1 MKITINIPSLFRPM
15 RSKRS
20 ESTRHPVLF
29 VEQSL
34 RLATRL
40 SGSLSRSTMRNYVTA
55 LHSFSAFLKDEDV
68 PVSAITPHLVRCYA
82 DWLAS
87 NGVGA
92 NTTSCYLR
100 SLRALYNRLVR
111 GRRKRMDCPF
121 SGLFTGNVPTEKRA
135 VSISDMRKLCT
146 LHLPENSRQ
155 QLHLD
160 LFLFCFYAM
169 GMPFAD
175 AVRLRWTQVHEDYFE
190 YRRKKTGRSVRIGI
204 EPCMRD
210 IMHRY
215 YRQGNIYVFPI
226 LPSKTDGAALSRAYR
241 SALGRYNRALKRI
254 ALLAGVR
261 SNLSSYVP
269 RHTWATQA
277 YSHKVEMALIAQ
289 ALGHA
294 TTRTTWSYVK
304 QIRNGALVMANRKI
318 IKEINANTHPEEL
331 HTTC

>member
-1 MKITINIPSLFRPM
+1 MKITINIPSLFRFTRP
-15 RSKRS
+15 KRS
-20 ESTRHPVLF
+20 ESFRRPACF
-29 VEQSL
+29 VEQAHCL
-34 RLATRL
+34 LTRL
-40 SGSLSRSTMRNYVTA
+40 SSNLSHSTMRNYVTA
-55 LHSFSAFLKDEDV
+55 LRSFSTFLRDGDV

-82 DWLAS
+82 DWLTS

-100 SLRALYNRLVR
+100 SLRALYNRMLR
-111 GRRKRMDCPF
+111 SRNKRQDSPF

-135 VSISDMRKLCT
+135 VPISDMRKLRT
-146 LHLPENSRQ
+146 LHLSENSRL
-155 QLHLD
+155 QLYLD

-175 AVRLRWTQVHEDYFE
+175 AVRLRWTQVHGDYIE

-204 EPCMRD
+204 EPCMRA

-215 YRQGNIYVFPI
+215 YRQGNVYVFPI
-226 LPSKTDGAALSRAYR
+226 LPHKAAGATLSRVYR

-261 SNLSSYVP
+261 RNLSSYVP

-277 YSHKVEMALIAQ
+277 YSHKVEMAVIAQ

-304 QIRNGALVMANRKI
+304 QARSGALAVANRKI
-318 IKEINANTHPEEL
+318 IKEINAKTYAEEL
-331 HTTC
+331 